1 MIVDDDL
8 KDYTRIK
15 IISDEVLSYPLSTD
29 NGRKKRRIKEKV
41 QSNLPKII
49 SSLESLCTDTFSS
62 VNPSPVNQPQTK
74 PDIGTTFI
82 R

>member
-29 NGRKKRRIKEKV
+29 NGRNE
-41 QSNLPKII
+41 
-49 SSLESLCTDTFSS
+49 E
-62 VNPSPVNQPQTK
+62 
-74 PDIGTTFI
+74 
-82 R
+82 